1 MIKVTISPLVR
12 QATVEGLTSAV
23 AGALRDLQD
32 QLARAELL
40 PQTDLPMAGHRIT
53 NLSDPA
59 AGRDAVNK
67 NYLERRLAE
76 VSLTG
81 GPSNLNT
88 STSTTTVV
96 TTLAVRIAY

>member
-1 MIKVTISPLVR
+1 MIRVTITPLVR
-12 QATVEGLTSAV
+12 QATVEGLTASV

-32 QLARAELL
+32 QLTRAEFI
-40 PQTDLPMAGHRIT
+40 PQRDLAMSGHRIT

-67 NYLERRLAE
+67 NYLERRLTE

-81 GPSNLNT
+81 GASNINT
-88 STSTTTVV
+88 ATSTTTVV